1 MVDKIKIVGFE
12 KDLAL
17 WAAET
22 KGFFAAQDLSV
33 AFAQTRNSTEEISG
47 LLDGTWDIAFDNGDN
62 VVAWD
67 EGHGADGQRHDLF
80 IFMGGGKELSQAL
93 YCTPDIT
100 EIRRLQGKILGVDA
114 VAAGYAVVLRYSL
127 QCHGLSCE
135 KDYSL
140 EPVGSTRMRLEKL
153 LEGKISGAMLNPL
166 YAETVGPTRLRQ
178 LARGKEYVDPYPSR
192 VGIAT
197 RAWAKS
203 HRASLVCFICA
214 HLMAMDWILNAEN
227 KNEAIEIL
235 RSKMGRREEQAK
247 EEYHKALGPSGGLA
261 DKGALDTATLRTVL
275 DLRVKTGIMR
285 SPAPAPDKYYDAS
298 YYQAASAMIATYG

>member
-1 MVDKIKIVGFE
+1 MVDTIKIVGFE

-22 KGFFAAQDLSV
+22 NGFFAAQDLIV
-33 AFAQTRNSTEEISG
+33 AFTQTRNSTEEISG

-67 EGHGADGQRHDLF
+67 EGHGADGQPHDLF

-93 YCTPDIT
+93 YSTPNIT
-100 EIRRLQGKILGVDA
+100 EIRQLQGKILGVDA
-114 VAAGYAVVLRYSL
+114 VATGYAVVLRYIL
-127 QCHGLSCE
+127 QCHGLSSE

-153 LEGKISGAMLNPL
+153 LEGKVSGAMLNPL
-166 YAETVGPTRLRQ
+166 YAGAVGPTKLRQ

-197 RAWAKS
+197 HIWPKS
-203 HRASLVCFICA
+203 HRASLVRFICA
-214 HLMAMDWILNAEN
+214 HLMAMDWILNAAN
-227 KNEAIEIL
+227 KNTAMEL
-235 RSKMGRREEQAK
+235 LKSKMERSEKQAE
-247 EEYHKALGPSGGLA
+247 EEYHKAVSPRGELA
-261 DKGALDTATLRTVL
+261 GKGALDPATLQTVL
-275 DLRVKTGIMR
+275 DLRVKTGIMP
-285 SPAPAPDKYYDAS
+285 SPAPAAHKYYDAS
-298 YYQAASAMIATYG
+298 YYQAASAMIATAG

>member
-1 MVDKIKIVGFE
+1 MIDTIKIVGFE

-17 WAAET
+17 WTAET
-22 KGFFAAQDLSV
+22 KGFCAAQDLTI
-33 AFAQTRNSTEEISG
+33 AFTQTRNSTEEISG
-47 LLDGTWDIAFDNGDN
+47 LLEGTWDIAFDNGDN

-67 EGHGADGQRHDLF
+67 EGHGADGKPHDLF
-80 IFMGGGKELSQAL
+80 IFIGGSKELSQAL
-93 YCTPDIT
+93 YCTPDIK
-100 EIRRLQGKILGVDA
+100 EIRQLLGKILGVDA
-114 VAAGYAVVLRYSL
+114 VATGYAVVLRYIL

-166 YAETVGPTRLRQ
+166 YAETVGPKLRE

-197 RAWAKS
+197 HAWAQS
-203 HRASLVCFICA
+203 HRASLVRFICA
-214 HLMAMDWILNAEN
+214 HLMAVDWILDTSNENAAMELL
-227 KNEAIEIL
+227 K
-235 RSKMGRREEQAK
+235 SKMGRSEEQAR
-247 EEYHKALGPSGGLA
+247 EEYHKALGPRGWLA
-261 DKGALDTATLRTVL
+261 DKGALDATTLRTVL

-285 SPAPAPDKYYDAS
+285 ALTPPPDKYY
-298 YYQAASAMIATYG
+298 YATY